1 LLEYGRDKTTSLA
14 GAMGVMIS
22 NTEAKLSTLNLRK
35 RAEALELARDT
46 EERFKAFAEN
56 APAGVYI
63 YDSQKRLSYCN
74 FKYFEM
80 MGSEKLSNYADHN
93 FADFI
98 FEDDLDSVVEAF
110 KILVEDH
117 KPVSHQFRLKR
128 KWISPDGVEGEAY
141 LSADSYPVF
150 DEEGNLKSIQGIIF
164 DTSRFHWAEKVQK
177 ARVAE
182 AVEAKKQQERFI
194 DVGSAFSANYCQS
207 KVLIL
212 ILLDDFT

>member
-1 LLEYGRDKTTSLA
+1 
-14 GAMGVMIS
+14 MIS

-63 YDSQKRLSYCN
+63 YDVLPSTRLSYCN
-74 FKYFEM
+74 HKYFEM

-98 FEDDLDSVVEAF
+98 FEDDLDSVEAAF
-110 KILVEDH
+110 KTLVVDQ
-117 KPVSHQFRLKR
+117 KSVSHQFRLKR

-150 DEEGNLKSIQGIIF
+150 DEEGNLKAIQGIIF

-194 DVGSAFSANYCQS
+194 DVSSAISLCYCQS
-207 KVLIL
+207 KMLIL
-212 ILLDDFT
+212 ALLDDLA